1 MPIEEISK
9 VVFIGSGTMGCFN
22 SQATAIFGYDCV
34 LFDISE
40 KALQEAPQRQK
51 DMGQM
56 LVEKSELINE
66 DLIKSGLG
74 RISYTSNLDNAVNGS
89 DLLSES
95 VAENLEMKRQVHKQ
109 LDAVCPENIILT
121 TNTSSL
127 LVSEIEDVVK
137 RGDKFA
143 ALHFHLGGSLLDIV
157 GGPRTSGTTIDILVR
172 FARSIMQTPAVL
184 KKEKDGYLFNTM
196 FIQLMKTAA
205 LLVCDGYADFTDV
218 DRSYMAATGGRIG
231 PFGMLDNVGLN
242 VCLDVIKEQDKR
254 KPGEGFNK
262 VVELLTSYVDEG
274 LLGAKAGKGFYTY
287 PNPLFEETGFLK

>member
-22 SQATAIFGYDCV
+22 SLVTAICGYECV

-40 KALQEAPQRQK
+40 EALQAAPERQK
-51 DMGQM
+51 EMGQM
-56 LVEKSELINE
+56 AVENNQLLTE
-66 DLIKSGLG
+66 DLIKGGLG
-74 RISYTSNLDNAVNGS
+74 RISYTSNLENAVKDA

-95 VAENLEMKRQVHKQ
+95 VAERLELKRQVHKQ
-109 LDAVCPENIILT
+109 LDSVCSDHTIIT

-127 LVSEIEDVVK
+127 LVSDIEDVVK

-157 GGPRTSGTTIDILVR
+157 GGPRTSPATIDILVR
-172 FARSIMQTPAVL
+172 FARSTMQTPVVL

-196 FIQLMKTAA
+196 FIQLVKTAG

-218 DRSYMAATGGRIG
+218 DRSYMAATGGNIG

-242 VCLDVIKEQDKR
+242 VCLDVIKEQGKR

-262 VVELLTSYVDEG
+262 VAELLTSYVDKG
-274 LLGAKAGKGFYTY
+274 DLGKKTGIGFYTY
-287 PNPLFEETGFLK
+287 PNPVFAGPEFLK